1 MRYLIVLLLIFLGAC
16 GCPEVSYD
24 INEANVTLTC
34 HDYDDKFRY
43 DGEYCTVVSCTWYC
57 NNYGDYE
64 CAYVD
69 LTFMSCQDSNG
80 WYLES
85 SYIDEDGICD

>member
-1 MRYLIVLLLIFLGAC
+1 MIKLILLTIFICLSAC
-16 GCPEVSYD
+16 DCPEVDYEFKND
-24 INEANVTLTC
+24 GRTLAC
-34 HDYDDKFRY
+34 HGYDDKFRY

-57 NNYGDYE
+57 NSYGTAS

-69 LTFMSCQDSNG
+69 LTFMSCGEG

-85 SYIDEDGICD
+85 SFVDEDGICG